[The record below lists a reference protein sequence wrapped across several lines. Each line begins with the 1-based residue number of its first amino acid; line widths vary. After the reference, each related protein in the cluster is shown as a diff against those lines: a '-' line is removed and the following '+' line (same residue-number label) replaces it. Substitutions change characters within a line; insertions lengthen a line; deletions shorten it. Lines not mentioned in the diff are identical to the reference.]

1 MVMKKTFKFTL
12 DTETELDVI
21 QAIERVP
28 KSLRSQFLVDVVRL
42 VSSNL
47 VNYAL
52 TQNDNFNLPE
62 KENINKETQET
73 KKDNQEVN
81 SKEKKKLNISRL
93 LGGF

>member
-47 VNYAL
+47 MHYAL

-62 KENINKETQET
+62 KENINKEIQEA